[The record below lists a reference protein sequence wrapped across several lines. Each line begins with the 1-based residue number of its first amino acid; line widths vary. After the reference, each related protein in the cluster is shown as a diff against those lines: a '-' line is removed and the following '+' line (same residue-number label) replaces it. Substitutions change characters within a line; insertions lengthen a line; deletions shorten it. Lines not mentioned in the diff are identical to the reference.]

1 MESQKSF
8 ANRKTACFP
17 RASVFPGCHRP
28 MRLDVESFFF
38 ERQLLHRKMPSSR
51 FDRAREQRI
60 LGHVFCHDCPQ

>member
-1 MESQKSF
+1 
-8 ANRKTACFP
+8 
-17 RASVFPGCHRP
+17 